1 MTLRRSAIP
10 ISMVY
15 RCYASNSSSNQG
27 QTSTSVDPRNLARFD
42 ELSTTASEWMNEKT
56 GAFRALH
63 SFNKL
68 RVPWIA
74 GQLTKNKSVDKPLEG
89 VRIVDVG
96 SGGGLLSMALCRL
109 GADVTGVDAS
119 TSTKRVAE
127 LTAQRT
133 LKPEQLARLRFVN
146 STVESFAAE
155 NTGGFDAVVASEILE
170 HVSDLPAEFSQF
182 GWQRMYFPSYRA
194 VFMIGIISSNP
205 ANCGKHYLAK
215 IVDMWESRLE

>member
-1 MTLRRSAIP
+1 MHLKQQP
-10 ISMVY
+10 VE
-15 RCYASNSSSNQG
+15 G
-27 QTSTSVDPRNLARFD
+27 HTSTSVDPRNLARFD

-89 VRIVDVG
+89 IRIVDVG

-119 TSTKRVAE
+119 ISTKRVAE
-127 LTAQRT
+127 LAAQRT
-133 LKPEQLARLRFVN
+133 LKPEQLARLRFVD
-146 STVESFAAE
+146 STIESFAAQ
-155 NTGGFDAVVASEILE
+155 NTGGFDAVIASEILE
-170 HVSDLPAEFSQF
+170 HVSDLP
-182 GWQRMYFPSYRA
+182 GMYFPSYRA

-205 ANCGKHYLAK
+205 ANYGKHYLAK